1 MTLKI
6 AKNPTFA
13 TTATISVPTDEGAVD
28 QTCRVR
34 FRILPKED
42 WELPTPEF
50 VARAVLS
57 ISDLV
62 DDEGKELHWTEAVA
76 ARVLA
81 LEFMQL
87 GLLQAYSAG
96 VSGAKTGN

>member
-6 AKNPTFA
+6 AKNPTFV
-13 TTATISVPTDEGAVD
+13 TTATISVPTDEGPVD

-34 FRILPKED
+34 FRVMPKQD
-42 WELPTPEF
+42 WELPTPDF
-50 VARAVLS
+50 IARAVLS

-62 DDEGKELHWTEAVA
+62 DDEGRELNWTEDVA
-76 ARVLA
+76 AQVLA

-87 GLLQAYSAG
+87 GLLRAYSVG

>member
-6 AKNPTFA
+6 AKNPTFT

-50 VARAVLS
+50 VSRAVLS
-57 ISDLV
+57 ITDLV
-62 DDEGKELHWTEAVA
+62 DDDGKDMDWTEEVA
-76 ARVLA
+76 KQVLA

-87 GLLQAYSAG
+87 GLLQAYSVG